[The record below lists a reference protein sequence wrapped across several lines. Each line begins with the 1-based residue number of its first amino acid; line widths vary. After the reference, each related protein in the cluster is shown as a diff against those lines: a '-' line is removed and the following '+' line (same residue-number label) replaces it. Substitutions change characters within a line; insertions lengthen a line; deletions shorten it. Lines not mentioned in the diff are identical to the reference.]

1 MPKLEGLLS
10 GMARRPNEDTELH
23 VQQLFV
29 GPYRETGMG
38 PQGLAGV
45 EFCVYINSTA
55 GNSVVFLLT
64 LALSI
69 DNYGERYFEK
79 RKRLYLED

>member
-1 MPKLEGLLS
+1 MPKLEGFPS
-10 GMARRPNEDTELH
+10 GMVPKLVENTELH
-23 VQQLFV
+23 VQQLFNES
-29 GPYRETGMG
+29 YRETGMG

-45 EFCVYINSTA
+45 ELCVYINSTA

-64 LALSI
+64 LFLSI